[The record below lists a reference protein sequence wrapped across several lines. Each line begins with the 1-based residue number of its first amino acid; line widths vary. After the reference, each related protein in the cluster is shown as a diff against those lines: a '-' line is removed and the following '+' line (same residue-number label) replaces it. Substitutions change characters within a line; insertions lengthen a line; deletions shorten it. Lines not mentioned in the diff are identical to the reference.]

1 MSSLRP
7 ASATAFATSGYC
19 ARPSEPESAAVATPS
34 HILVAD
40 RNPAEYGPILD
51 HLRQARPSVSIVEAA
66 DGPSALAALEAHPI
80 GIALVDR
87 CLPGLDGAKFANHL
101 ASRGRSILLGL
112 LSDRLVPQ
120 WAKVARAIGA
130 YDVLLKPIRS
140 TQVDNLLAAYSR
152 TCVPAKVLVVESSAG
167 ILDLIVRMMR
177 LSRFDLK
184 ADLAATAADG
194 LRMLVPGFY
203 DLALVDVA
211 LADAGGV
218 ETAFQMVARSPST
231 KIVTFGKQDRF
242 APATLKSLGVAAHVS
257 LPFQIH
263 ELDSAVHEAF
273 DLWCPYVLKAIG
285 KTEQLD
291 QTGVDYLFKAAGRA
305 RLAGDASR
313 AR

>member
-7 ASATAFATSGYC
+7 ASATVFATSGFC
-19 ARPSEPESAAVATPS
+19 ARPSEPESAAVPTPS
-34 HILVAD
+34 HILLAD
-40 RNPAEYGPILD
+40 RNPAEYAPILD
-51 HLRQARPSVSIVEAA
+51 HLRQARPSVSIVEAG

-87 CLPGLDGAKFANHL
+87 CLPGLDGAKFASHL

-130 YDVLLKPIRS
+130 YDVLLKPIRPM
-140 TQVDNLLAAYSR
+140 QVDNLLAAYSR
-152 TCVPAKVLVVESSAG
+152 ICIPTNVLVIESSAW

-211 LADAGGV
+211 LADASCV

-263 ELDSAVHEAF
+263 ELDLAVREAF
-273 DLWCPYVLKAIG
+273 DLWRPYVLKAVG
-285 KTEQLD
+285 KTERLD
-291 QTGVDYLFKAAGRA
+291 QTGVDYLFKAAG
-305 RLAGDASR
+305 
-313 AR
+313 